1 MRRYRIVLETDQEY
15 NDGVDAGISITI
27 EGDRRKRGDVMTQI
41 TFNLYNLEEG
51 DKFQDSK
58 FVSILFG
65 EEKIIYI
72 SFTRPK
78 H

>member
-1 MRRYRIVLETDQEY
+1 MRRYRIVLDTDQEY
-15 NDGVDAGISITI
+15 NDGVDAGITITI

-58 FVSILFG
+58 FV
-65 EEKIIYI
+65 
-72 SFTRPK
+72 
-78 H
+78 